1 MKTMFLQEILEQ
13 SKVILMN
20 DVKEEER
27 IGNNE
32 SF

>member
-1 MKTMFLQEILEQ
+1 MFLKEILEQ
-13 SKVILMN
+13 SKVIQMN
-20 DVKEEER
+20 DVKEKER